1 MNRTCHPPNFQFLF
15 CVKCGMLN
23 KYIAFII
30 YLNGTYDKFINVT
43 RRNGGKMVFD
53 NILDVMGQRLY

>member
-1 MNRTCHPPNFQFLF
+1 
-15 CVKCGMLN
+15 MLN